1 MPPGNRMFYYTE
13 VPFSAEG
20 FYSLDVKL
28 AIQGMGY
35 SGAEVNRLF
44 ASNAI
49 KTWDT
54 RVTQDGNHFEWYK
67 RTSRKNELVEKGDV
81 FIVGKRYLT
90 INAGKVFPLKRLFWY
105 LRPYV
110 ERYVTDR
117 FFYKEG
123 ENG

>member
-1 MPPGNRMFYYTE
+1 MFYYTE

-35 SGAEVNRLF
+35 SGAEVIRLF
-44 ASNAI
+44 NANAI
-49 KTWDT
+49 KIWDT
-54 RVTQDGNHFEWYK
+54 RVMEGGTHYEWY
-67 RTSRKNELVEKGDV
+67 RRVAQRRELVEKGDV

-90 INAGKVFPLKRLFWY
+90 INASKVFPLKRLFWY

-117 FFYKEG
+117 FFYKEV